1 MEFGRK
7 FRDYAIA
14 GGAVALG
21 ALGSYNDAN
30 AQSIKIKSESNKPI
44 LGPGQQFTL
53 EVRADSMDM
62 PGVMLRGASWVAEPS
77 GDVQIMGGYLPSTSN
92 PSTNLEDFFYNILM
106 NSSLNRIDSTIP
118 LTNNIRLIKNSGVGV
133 SDREFKLLGSYDF
146 VVSPNVFDGVSEP
159 YLTKSFDL
167 NSVEFVDLDGNV
179 YNSPD
184 AGTGVDVY
192 NLPFKI
198 ARFGDADLNGSVSIG
213 DVTRAAVN
221 FGQPGGW
228 EQGDFNA
235 DGTISIGDVTILAE
249 NFGLNINPVPLSGEG
264 YSSLSSSVPVP
275 TTFALVGAVGLAGLA
290 GRKRYPNKTLA
301 EIAQGH

>member
-53 EVRADSMDM
+53 EVRADNRDM
-62 PGVMLRGASWVAEPS
+62 PGVGLIGFSWVVDVPS
-77 GDVQIMGGYLPSTSN
+77 DVQIMSGYLPSPIN
-92 PSTNLEDFFYNILM
+92 PSPNTDDFFYNILM
-106 NSSLNRIDSTIP
+106 DSFNRVDSTIP
-118 LTNNIRLIKNSGVGV
+118 LTNNIRLIRNAGVGV
-133 SDREFKLLGSYDF
+133 SDKEGLLGSYTF
-146 VVSPNVFDGVSEP
+146 TTSPNILEGSVEP
-159 YLTKSFDL
+159 YLTRSLDL
-167 NSVEFVDLDGNV
+167 NTIETVDLGGGV

-264 YSSLSSSVPVP
+264 YSS
-275 TTFALVGAVGLAGLA
+275 
-290 GRKRYPNKTLA
+290 
-301 EIAQGH
+301 